1 MEKYTLSLAGSSASL
16 KWKAVRLTWDDFV
29 KRLGTPVITNE
40 TMREFDRLD
49 KPAKSSLKDV
59 GGFMA
64 GELSGAQRLKKAVM
78 SRSMITLDV
87 DFGDDLFPFDFAD
100 RFPGV
105 TAAIYTTRSDRPG
118 SRRYRLI
125 MPFKEEV
132 TDVTMYEAAAR
143 KVAELLGIDLF
154 DKTTFQPERMM
165 YWQSLSKDQT
175 GLFEVFEGEPI
186 SAEYLIGLYGDNEE
200 WRDVRKW
207 AFHSEIERDTRAV
220 INKEMAKDPRDKEGL
235 VGAFCRSYTI
245 PEAIEKYLSD
255 VYTEVDNGR
264 YTYALGSGAA
274 GLVVYDDVLC
284 FSHHST
290 DPIGDGHAYNAYDL
304 VRVHKFGH
312 LGKEDSTREMNKLI
326 CADKE
331 CVKDMVAVDDDLAD
345 FEEYTD
351 EVKSDAQT
359 AADLVWDL
367 DRKGDK
373 LCTVRNFVNAFKCD
387 PLLNDLLAYDLFL
400 DTIVYTRTPFFSKDI
415 KKGDM
420 LDDTAVAII
429 RGRIEDLHGIYNDSK
444 LTDALEKVCSENAF
458 HPIKKY
464 LEAQRWDGVKRI
476 DNFLVDY
483 MGAEPSIYV
492 SEAFRKMLVAAVTR
506 VYEPGCKFDTALVM
520 YSGQGAGKS
529 TLIQSLSKGWF
540 NDSLTDVSGQK
551 AYEAIQH
558 AWIVELA
565 ELSALRRSD
574 VEATKNFI
582 SKREDTYRSAYAR
595 RVKTHR
601 RQCVFFGSTND
612 DEFLK
617 DKTGNRR
624 FFPIEVCVNKNTHK
638 LFEKSFEAVVDQL
651 WAEAM
656 ELYMLGESL
665 VLSDE
670 AEAIANEG
678 REEFTEES
686 PLVGII
692 ENYVDKLFPADYEER
707 TEQQRADF
715 LSGSLEEV
723 GTVQKNEFCLMELW
737 VNALGRRKEDYS
749 SAKGREL
756 AAAMRQLGGWYKGK
770 LNRTKLYGRQ
780 VVYIRKGSEE
790 SEKLLSL

>member
-1 MEKYTLSLAGSSASL
+1 MEKYTLSLAGSSSSL
-16 KWKAVRLTWDDFV
+16 KWKTKRLTWEEFLE
-29 KRLGTPVITNE
+29 RLGTPVITNE
-40 TMREFDRLD
+40 TVREFDKLD

-64 GELSGAQRLKKAVM
+64 GELSGLQRLKKAVM

-87 DFGDDLFPFDFAD
+87 DFADDLFPFDFVD
-100 RFPGV
+100 RFPGY
-105 TAAIYTTRSDRPG
+105 AAVIYTTRSDRPG
-118 SRRYRLI
+118 ARRYRLI
-125 MPFKEEV
+125 LPLKNEV

-154 DKTTFQPERMM
+154 DKTTFQAERMM

-175 GLFEVFEGEPI
+175 GLFEVFEGDPI
-186 SAEYLIGLYGDNEE
+186 DAEYLIGLYGDKEE
-200 WRDVRKW
+200 WRDVRNW
-207 AFHSEIERDTRAV
+207 AFHSETERDTRAT
-220 INKEMAKDPRDKEGL
+220 ISKEMAKDPRDKEGL
-235 VGAFCRSYTI
+235 VGAFCRTYTI
-245 PEAIEKYLSD
+245 QEAISKYLTD
-255 VYTEVDNGR
+255 VYTETENGR

-290 DPIGDGHAYNAYDL
+290 DPVGDGHAYNAYDL

-312 LGKEDSTREMNKLI
+312 LGKEESVKEMNRLV
-326 CADKE
+326 CADKQ
-331 CVKDMVAVDDDLAD
+331 CVKDMVTLDADLSD
-345 FEEYTD
+345 FDAYDE
-351 EVKSDAQT
+351 EVKNEAEE

-367 DRKGDK
+367 DRKGSK
-373 LCTVRNFVNAFKCD
+373 MCTVRNFINAFKCD

-400 DTIVYTRTPFFSKDI
+400 DTIVYTRTPFFSPDI

-420 LDDTAVAII
+420 LDDTAVAIFKE
-429 RGRIEDLHGIYNDSK
+429 RIETMHGIYSDGK
-444 LTDALEKVCSENAF
+444 LTDAIENISLKNSF
-458 HPIKKY
+458 HPVKKY

-483 MGAEPSIYV
+483 MGAKPSIYV

-506 VYEPGCKFDTALVM
+506 IYEPGRKFDTALVM

-529 TLIQSLSKGWF
+529 TLIQALSKGWF

-624 FFPIEVCVNKNTHK
+624 FFPIEVCANKNTHK
-638 LFEKSFEAVVDQL
+638 LFERSFDKVVDQL

-656 ELYMLGESL
+656 ELYMCGESL
-665 VLSDE
+665 ILSEE

-686 PLVGII
+686 PLLGII
-692 ENYVDKLFPADYEER
+692 ENYVNTLFPEDYEER

-715 LSGSLEEV
+715 LAGSLDEV
-723 GTVQKNEFCLMELW
+723 GTVQKNTFCLMELW
-737 VNALGRRKEDYS
+737 VEAMGRRKDEYTS
-749 SAKGREL
+749 GKGREL
-756 AAAMRQLGGWYKGK
+756 SIAMRQLKGWRKGK
-770 LNRTKLYGRQ
+770 LKRTKLYGTQ
-780 VVYIRKGSEE
+780 VIYTRIGNDDTD
-790 SEKLLSL
+790 